1 MGSYKLMYTR
11 QRTTV
16 ALELLSEQRSS
27 FSQSGALLQ
36 PSMDESEFLTPC
48 QQQHTSRHSPVLL
61 EAALL
66 AAVILTERLFQLL
79 DYAAPSFS
87 SSTMTWL
94 QNGS

>member
-1 MGSYKLMYTR
+1 MYTR

-16 ALELLSEQRSS
+16 VLAAKRAAKPFQSVRSS
-27 FSQSGALLQ
+27 TAFYGRERVFNSVPAAAFAGIALYI
-36 PSMDESEFLTPC
+36 
-48 QQQHTSRHSPVLL
+48 LL